1 MSFFTESAD
10 GALCLAAHCLAAAG
24 VAVVVWRSSRR
35 ISRPIGRSMFRALGA
50 VPVLREWHG
59 RVKDHPQELDDVQTT
74 MSLLFSLAMC
84 FVNAITHCFWAV
96 DKVAELPAPVVE
108 NGGTY
113 FAVILYTL
121 QGVLQGWLTIAF
133 ISGALKVFRRD

>member
-1 MSFFTESAD
+1 MSFLTNTAD
-10 GALCLAAHCLAAAG
+10 QALSLAFHYLAAAG

-59 RVKDHPQELDDVQTT
+59 RVKELDDVQTT

-84 FVNAITHCFWAV
+84 FMNAFTHWFWAV
-96 DKVAELPAPVVE
+96 NKVEELEASVTDA
-108 NGGTY
+108 GGTY
-113 FAVILYTL
+113 IGVIMYTL
-121 QGVLQGWLTIAF
+121 EGVVQGLLTIAF
-133 ISGALKVFRRD
+133 ISGALKLFRRD

>member
-1 MSFFTESAD
+1 
-10 GALCLAAHCLAAAG
+10 
-24 VAVVVWRSSRR
+24 
-35 ISRPIGRSMFRALGA
+35 MFRALGA

-84 FVNAITHCFWAV
+84 SMNAITHCSWAV
-96 DKVAELPAPVVE
+96 DKVAELPSPVVE